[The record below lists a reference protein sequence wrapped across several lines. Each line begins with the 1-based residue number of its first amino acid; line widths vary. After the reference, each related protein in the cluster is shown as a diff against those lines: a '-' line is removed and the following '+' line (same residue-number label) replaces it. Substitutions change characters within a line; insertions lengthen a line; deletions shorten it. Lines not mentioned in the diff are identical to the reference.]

1 MNRSRLNPRLACL
14 IGVQKVRGWR
24 EVREREKIWTNC
36 SPLAVSL
43 AHISVRRPKN
53 LNSWNRLTI
62 VRILKAV
69 SFASCPNILLVFRD
83 CAVSFT
89 ALQLRV
95 NPQIML
101 QIIGISV
108 KSSTLNRANNNLN
121 YVPNLSS
128 LTTLKVPGGY
138 LGLFLLG
145 MCR

>member
-1 MNRSRLNPRLACL
+1 MARS
-14 IGVQKVRGWR
+14 QR
-24 EVREREKIWTNC
+24 EGKIWTNC

-43 AHISVRRPKN
+43 AHISVLRPKN

-69 SFASCPNILLVFRD
+69 SFASCPNILLVFKD

-95 NPQIML
+95 NPQTVW

-108 KSSTLNRANNNLN
+108 KSSTLNRANNNLK

-128 LTTLKVPGGY
+128 LTTLKVPGG
-138 LGLFLLG
+138 LLG
-145 MCR
+145 FIFTGYVPLKLVSLLEKSRSTSGEFV